1 MAEPVRARRLTD
13 QEGRRLQQIVRRG
26 KHGSIRVRRAMIIMA
41 SAAGTPVPA
50 IARLV
55 AADEDTVRGVI
66 HLFNQKGLAALDP
79 RWAGGR
85 PRRISDEDVRVIVT
99 AAITRPEK
107 LGLPFTCWS
116 LRKLAAYL
124 ASRPRSEEHT

>member
-13 QEGRRLQQIVRRG
+13 EEGRRLQQIVRRG

-41 SAAGTPVPA
+41 SASGTPVPA

-55 AADEDTVRGVI
+55 AAGEGTVRDFI
-66 HLFNQKGLAALDP
+66 HLFNVKGLAALDP

-85 PRRISDEDVRVIVT
+85 PRLIGDGGVQVIVT
-99 AAITRPEK
+99 AATTRPEK
-107 LGLPFTCWS
+107 LG
-116 LRKLAAYL
+116 
-124 ASRPRSEEHT
+124 